1 MDALRVNV
9 TRVNVTRLGRAPSR
23 LPRPPVSIHGPCRA
37 LRRRPCSAAA
47 ARVSSRLRRAVAA
60 RSRSRPST
68 ACHSDRHARDR
79 SHAQPSIV
87 GHTTSRFY
95 ATAHAFRP
103 TPARTKAEGGRA
115 RSVLRA
121 DSKSK
126 GRSRRTGP

>member
-9 TRVNVTRLGRAPSR
+9 TRVNVTRLWRAPSR
-23 LPRPPVSIHGPCRA
+23 LLRPPVSIHGPCRA
-37 LRRRPCSAAA
+37 LRGKPCSAAA
-47 ARVSSRLRRAVAA
+47 ARGRSRLRAVAA
-60 RSRSRPST
+60 RSRSGPST
-68 ACHSDRHARDR
+68 ACHSDRHAHDR
-79 SHAQPSIV
+79 SHPQPSIV